1 MQRFKIKRM
10 GTIERESLEQR
21 LSKFKKSEL
30 VDLACIKFG
39 EVSELNKKLD
49 NALSRL
55 QKIEAEFNEAST
67 NLADVNRCL
76 ETLLLQPMKS
86 LMKKASVYVE
96 SEDGFMTVKL
106 HFDGEEISEDTSYI
120 TSRSY

>member
-1 MQRFKIKRM
+1 M
-10 GTIERESLEQR
+10 
-21 LSKFKKSEL
+21 
-30 VDLACIKFG
+30 
-39 EVSELNKKLD
+39 
-49 NALSRL
+49 
-55 QKIEAEFNEAST
+55 QKIEAEFNEANT

-86 LMKKASVYVE
+86 LMKRASVYVE